1 MEAAHAGVDL
11 SCGKDGA
18 TLLVSEFHMYDAAL
32 IKGLHVTLLSNQTHQ
47 LQGHPPNHL
56 MWWRLF

>member
-18 TLLVSEFHMYDAAL
+18 TLLVSEFHMYDAAS
-32 IKGLHVTLLSNQTHQ
+32 IKGLHVTLLSNQNISYKGT
-47 LQGHPPNHL
+47 LL
-56 MWWRLF
+56 II